1 VETLNFGPRLAW
13 LSVLRTVW
21 KRKLLIAL
29 VAALVGGLAMAVVFA
44 LPAVYRAQA
53 VILVESQ
60 RIPERFVTSTVSS
73 DLNDRLS
80 NLKQQ
85 ILSYSRLLTII
96 QKYNLYRDKRQSTPE
111 EEIIEMMRRDTG
123 VELERG
129 WSTEQP
135 GAFRITYEGREPAVV
150 AQVANELAELF
161 IDQNLRSRE
170 VNAVGTAE
178 FLEDQLAEAKR
189 RLEEQE
195 ARLTEYKRT
204 HNGELP
210 QQENA
215 LNASLSR
222 LQLQLQSVQ
231 EQISRAQQNQA
242 LRDGELETAQTSRA
256 AVIQMTEQAAE
267 GTPAG
272 ATAAAAQKDSALI
285 EKQLAA
291 LQSRYTASHP
301 DVKALSEILA
311 RTRLREAQ
319 STAAETAP
327 VQGAAT
333 KNVTDSGK
341 LLIGGTL
348 LRERERVEQLKT
360 LRGIAVKQI
369 EDAEAER
376 VRVLR
381 EMAALEARMRQLPV
395 REQQMTGLLRDY
407 EISKANYQSLL
418 NKQLA
423 ARMATE
429 MERNQ
434 KSERFTVLD
443 SARIP
448 EKPVRPDRTVLSGA
462 GWLIGLVLSIGAAFA
477 VELRRNVLLGEWEL
491 PEGTPVLGRVP
502 RIDLRP
508 QDARRTKK
516 RDPASPLLSGRAVS
530 ERMSS

>member
-1 VETLNFGPRLAW
+1 
-13 LSVLRTVW
+13 
-21 KRKLLIAL
+21 
-29 VAALVGGLAMAVVFA
+29 
-44 LPAVYRAQA
+44 
-53 VILVESQ
+53 
-60 RIPERFVTSTVSS
+60 
-73 DLNDRLS
+73 
-80 NLKQQ
+80 
-85 ILSYSRLLTII
+85 
-96 QKYNLYRDKRQSTPE
+96 
-111 EEIIEMMRRDTG
+111 
-123 VELERG
+123 
-129 WSTEQP
+129 
-135 GAFRITYEGREPAVV
+135 
-150 AQVANELAELF
+150 
-161 IDQNLRSRE
+161 
-170 VNAVGTAE
+170 
-178 FLEDQLAEAKR
+178 
-189 RLEEQE
+189 
-195 ARLTEYKRT
+195 
-204 HNGELP
+204 
-210 QQENA
+210 
-215 LNASLSR
+215 
-222 LQLQLQSVQ
+222 
-231 EQISRAQQNQA
+231 
-242 LRDGELETAQTSRA
+242 
-256 AVIQMTEQAAE
+256 
-267 GTPAG
+267 
-272 ATAAAAQKDSALI
+272 
-285 EKQLAA
+285 
-291 LQSRYTASHP
+291 
-301 DVKALSEILA
+301 
-311 RTRLREAQ
+311 
-319 STAAETAP
+319 
-327 VQGAAT
+327 
-333 KNVTDSGK
+333 
-341 LLIGGTL
+341 
-348 LRERERVEQLKT
+348 
-360 LRGIAVKQI
+360 VKQI